1 MMGVQK
7 ATGTINL
14 GTTFTIEVTGLDSYV
29 KIARGLKALRDSSLK
44 AGLTLTGDWNA
55 GIQYFATMLPH
66 MNKSLSR
73 ALDVVATMYEA
84 DVFGA
89 WTTQSLDGT
98 WQPLNADYLADK
110 IAKGLDRR
118 TLIAT
123 EDALK
128 SLGYARVNDLQI
140 QIGVT
145 AASDDGEPYMLV
157 QEFGSRDGRIPARPL
172 FKPVLDA
179 NVTRYVQVISDAV
192 NTALKG
198 RIYPHAGGLA

>member
-7 ATGTINL
+7 ASGTINL
-14 GTTFTIEVTGLDSYV
+14 GTTFSIEVLGLDGYV

-55 GIQYFATMLPH
+55 GIQYFQTMLPR

-89 WTTQSLDGT
+89 WTTQSLSGN
-98 WQPLNADYLADK
+98 WQLLNADYLAGK

-128 SLGYARVNDLQI
+128 SLGYARVNDLEI

-145 AASDDGEPYMLV
+145 AESDHGEPYMLV

-172 FKPVLDA
+172 FKPVLEA
-179 NVTRYVQVISDAV
+179 NVSRYVQVISDAV
-192 NTALKG
+192 NVALQG
-198 RIYPHAGGLA
+198 GVYSHVGGLA